1 MSTWLRYFAF
11 WRRDPRVDA
20 RDEIGFHLEMR
31 VKDLVARG
39 LSPAEARKRAERE
52 FGDPAAVQGQL
63 ERIDSRLMRREAQTE
78 WWGELRRD
86 VRVGLRSLRNSP
98 GFTVTSV
105 LCAALGIGVTA
116 AIVST
121 AHSILVRPLPY
132 RDADQLVSIY
142 GEHTERGWKRS
153 NISFPD
159 YKDWREQARSFDG
172 IGIWTWSTAT
182 LFDEGA
188 EAERVDGAR
197 VAANLFDILGVR
209 PQLGRLFLSGE
220 DAVGAPRIALISDRL
235 WRRRF
240 GADSSIVGK
249 NISIDGVSV
258 MVVGVMQPGFNFPER
273 GDLWRP
279 FIGDPAT
286 EIRDNRGYAGAIGRM
301 KRGVSVEQARADL
314 HRVDADLARQFPG
327 NKGWRADVWTMRDDL
342 VGDLRQPLKVFLW
355 SVGLVLLMVCA
366 NIANLL
372 LARGATR
379 SREMA
384 VRSALG
390 ASRRRLGR
398 QLMTESLLVAGLGA
412 ALGVGVAW
420 WAVRLLRFAFPEATP
435 PFFIHLSLDGFT
447 LAVILGVAV
456 LTGVLFGAF
465 PAIRGTR
472 VDLNTALRDGTRGGG
487 DSLRRSRVRGAL
499 VIGEVALSV
508 MLMIGALLLVR
519 SYQNLIGTDLGFDEK
534 PILSARITLPT
545 ADYPTRAHSLAFYD
559 RLFDRLRTVGGVK
572 QVGSAQGIP
581 FSGWNVQAGVQ
592 VEGQPAPEQGKETII
607 HYQVV
612 SPDYF
617 KTIGVQLKAGRWLTP
632 ADRDTT
638 APAMLVNET
647 FVKRVLGDVDPIGKR
662 ISVAGD
668 SYGTIV
674 GVIRDFRHYRLP
686 EETPPAVYYSQSTW
700 TTRSQALVIRTATD
714 DAAALVPALRNAV
727 REIDPRIAVYDVR
740 TFEEAISRSLWRQRL
755 QGNVLGIFAALALV
769 LACVGLYGVISYAVA
784 QRTRELGVRIA
795 LGARRST
802 VLMLVFGQSGR
813 LVFAGVVV
821 GLIGAL
827 YGVRVLESLLYGV
840 KATDPMTFALVPG
853 LLAAVA
859 LLAAVIPARRATRV
873 DPIIAMRA
881 D

>member
-11 WRRDPRVDA
+11 WRRNPRVDA
-20 RDEIGFHLEMR
+20 RDEIGFHLDSR
-31 VKDLVARG
+31 VKDLVASG
-39 LSPAEARKRAERE
+39 MPLDEARRRAELE
-52 FGDPAAVQGQL
+52 FGDPAFVQGQL
-63 ERIDSRLMRREAQTE
+63 ERIDTRIMQREARSE
-78 WWGELRRD
+78 WWDELRRD

-132 RDADQLVSIY
+132 RDADQLVAIY
-142 GEHTERGWKRS
+142 GEHTERGYKRS

-159 YKDWREQARSFDG
+159 YKDWREQSRAFDG

-182 LFDEGA
+182 LFDA
-188 EAERVDGAR
+188 AKEAERVDGAH

-209 PQLGRLFLSGE
+209 PQLGRLFLPGE
-220 DAVGAPRIALISDRL
+220 DAIGAPRVVLLSDRL

-240 GADSSIVGK
+240 NADSGIVDKSIMV
-249 NISIDGVSV
+249 DGMSAR
-258 MVVGVMQPGFNFPER
+258 VVGVMQPGFNFPER

-279 FIGDPAT
+279 FIESPANDV
-286 EIRDNRGYAGAIGRM
+286 RDNRYHAGAIGRM
-301 KRGVSVEQARADL
+301 KRGVSIEQARADL
-314 HRVDADLARQFPG
+314 HRIDAQLAQQFEG
-327 NKGWRADVWTMRDDL
+327 SKGWRAELWTMRDDL

-379 SREMA
+379 SRELA

-390 ASRRRLGR
+390 ASRQRLGR
-398 QLMTESLLVAGLGA
+398 QLMTESLLVAGIGA
-412 ALGVGVAW
+412 VLGVVIAW

-447 LAVILGVAV
+447 LVVILGVAV

-519 SYQNLIGTDLGFDEK
+519 SYQNLIGTELGFDEK
-534 PILSARITLPT
+534 GILSARITLPS
-545 ADYPTRAHSLAFYD
+545 ADYPTRAHSLGFYE
-559 RLFDRLRTVGGVK
+559 RLFDRLRTVGGVT

-581 FSGWNVQAGVQ
+581 FSGWNVQSHIV
-592 VEGQPAPEQGKETII
+592 VEGAPVLPRGQEIVT
-607 HYQVV
+607 HYQII

-617 KTIGVQLKAGRWLTP
+617 KTIGVKLKAGRWLTP

-638 APAMLVNET
+638 APNVLVNEALVRKA
-647 FVKRVLGDVDPIGKR
+647 FGDGDAIGKR
-662 ISVAGD
+662 ISIGGD
-668 SYGTIV
+668 AYSTIV
-674 GVIRDFRHYRLP
+674 GVIKDFRHYRLP
-686 EETPPAVYYSQSTW
+686 DVTGPSAYYTLQTW
-700 TTRSQALVIRTATD
+700 ATRAQTVVIRTAGTD
-714 DAAALVPALRNAV
+714 PASLVPALRNAV
-727 REIDPRIAVYDVR
+727 KEIDPRVALYDVR
-740 TFEEAISRSLWRQRL
+740 TFEEAVARSLWRQRL
-755 QGNVLGIFAALALV
+755 QGNVLAIFAALALL
-769 LACVGLYGVISYAVA
+769 LACIGLYGVISYAVA

-795 LGARRST
+795 LGARRSS
-802 VLMLVFGQSGR
+802 VLLLVFGQSGR
-813 LVFAGVVV
+813 LVVAGVAV
-821 GLIGAL
+821 GLVGAV
-827 YGVRVLESLLYGV
+827 YGVRILESLLYGV
-840 KATDPMTFALVPG
+840 KATDPLTFAIVPA
-853 LLAAVA
+853 LLGAVA
-859 LLAAVIPARRATRV
+859 LLAAIVPARRATRV